1 MNNSIPSR
9 IASTIGAVLLVALG
23 LSAHAATSTYVGSD
37 ADANGTVP
45 DTGAS
50 VTARNDFLSALD
62 PAQTPW
68 EEGFESFNKD
78 DLAPLT
84 LFGGRA
90 SLGFSSPASP
100 ADSSGRIEN
109 ALTGDDGSFPGR
121 FNTTPNG
128 KTKAWWQSSGS
139 FTITFKEAVE
149 AFAFFATDLGDF
161 DGSLLVE
168 WFLNE
173 QSQGEQQF
181 DGSATGPNGS
191 LLFFGFTNADGFNR
205 VEFTITQNANGADE
219 FDIIGFD
226 DLIAGYLKQPTNG
239 VPEPA
244 SLALLGL
251 GLCGV
256 AAFRRR
262 RP

>member
-1 MNNSIPSR
+1 MNKSIPSR

-23 LSAHAATSTYVGSD
+23 LSAHAATYVGSD

-50 VTARNDFLSALD
+50 VTARDKFLSALD
-62 PAQTPW
+62 PAKTPLK
-68 EEGFESFNKD
+68 EGFESFEQGIS
-78 DLAPLT
+78 APLP
-84 LFGGRA
+84 LFGGLA
-90 SLGFSSPASP
+90 SLDFSDPASP
-100 ADSSGRIEN
+100 EGSSGQIEDRKEI
-109 ALTGDDGSFPGR
+109 DDDFPGR
-121 FNTTPNG
+121 FNTTLG
-128 KTKAWWQSSGS
+128 GKAWWQSSGS
-139 FTITFKEAVE
+139 FTIAFNNPIE

-168 WFLNE
+168 WFLDK
-173 QSQGEQQF
+173 QPRGERQF

-191 LLFFGFTNADGFNR
+191 LLFFGFTDADGFNR

-256 AAFRRR
+256 TAFRRR